1 MVGDF
6 APAARANPMIA
17 IVDDNE
23 AILGALA
30 RLIRTLGYS
39 TCTFQTAEALLHGLD
54 SGIDVACVLTDVQM
68 PGMNGLEL
76 ARRLRLRDPGLP
88 VMVMTAYPSLASRE
102 LALAAGAM
110 EYFTKPLD
118 DAVLERS
125 LNGVVGEPPDR

>member
-1 MVGDF
+1 
-6 APAARANPMIA
+6 MIA
-17 IVDDNE
+17 IIDDNE

-30 RLIRTLGYS
+30 RLVRTLGYS
-39 TCTFQTAEALLHGLD
+39 TCTFQTAEALLQGLD

-76 ARRLRLRDPGLP
+76 TRRLRLRDPGLP

-110 EYFTKPLD
+110 EYFMKPLD
-118 DAVLERS
+118 DALLERW
-125 LNGVVGEPPDR
+125 LNGAVGEPPER